1 MKHCNEATFRLLNS
15 ASLVGFSG
23 GLRFYLAFLLA
34 GIAPSLLLVIAAS
47 LIIYATYTLDRSL
60 DNKEDEVNHKEFA
73 GASKT
78 AGLAA
83 SGIAIL
89 AGISLF
95 FSRELFS
102 PPVFPFIVGIL
113 YSRGIP
119 VGTRCIKLK
128 AGFGIKNLVIG
139 ITWGGMIGL
148 VILSTGEAVAA
159 LVIGIYFGMKLFIN
173 STIFDLK
180 DVEGDL
186 AAGIRTLPVVL
197 GERRL
202 KYLLF
207 SICIIQHMI
216 IALAVMSGI
225 LVHATIFLAYSF
237 IISGIVILY
246 YSPAFEADASWLRR
260 KLRIL
265 TINGEPIALAAL
277 SIVLPY

>member
-1 MKHCNEATFRLLNS
+1 MKRCNEATFRLLNS

-34 GIAPSLLLVIAAS
+34 GVAPNLLLVVAAS

-60 DNKEDEVNHKEFA
+60 DNKEDEVNHKEFM

-83 SGIAIL
+83 SAIAL
-89 AGISLF
+89 MVGISLF
-95 FSRELFS
+95 FSKQLFS

-119 VGTRCIKLK
+119 VGKRCIKLK
-128 AGFGIKNLVIG
+128 GGSGIKNLVIG
-139 ITWGGMIGL
+139 ITWGGTIGL
-148 VILSTGEAVAA
+148 VVLSTGMVTAA
-159 LVIGIYFGMKLFIN
+159 LVIAIYFGMKLFIN

-186 AAGIRTLPVVL
+186 AAGIRTLPIVL
-197 GERRL
+197 GEKKL

-207 SICIIQHMI
+207 AICIVQHMI
-216 IALAVMSGI
+216 IVVAMMTGI
-225 LVHATIFLAYSF
+225 LAHAGVFLAYSF
-237 IISGIVILY
+237 IVSGAVILY
-246 YSPAFEADASWLRR
+246 YSPTFESDASWLRR
-260 KLRIL
+260 KFRIL
-265 TINGEPIALAAL
+265 AINGEPIALVAL